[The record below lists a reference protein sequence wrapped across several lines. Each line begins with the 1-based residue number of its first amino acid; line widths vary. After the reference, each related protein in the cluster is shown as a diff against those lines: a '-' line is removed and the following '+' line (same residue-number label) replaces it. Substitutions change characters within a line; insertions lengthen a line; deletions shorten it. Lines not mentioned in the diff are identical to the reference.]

1 VVNGIQL
8 EEDKTMETFI
18 STMAYDD
25 DFVSSCKTGWG
36 CGYVHIPKDHPIL
49 VELEEGWGN
58 YLSPK
63 DCPEE
68 ITYTRWDEKSEYLV
82 IGFDTA
88 HSYNDSAIHNEIY
101 VTAQA
106 NAIKELV
113 DNYTAYDAHAHA
125 TKQIQLVAKKYSKYL
140 LS

>member
-1 VVNGIQL
+1 MVNGIHI
-8 EEDKTMETFI
+8 EEDKIMETFI

-68 ITYTRWDEKSEYLV
+68 ITFTQWDKEKEYLV

-88 HSYNDSAIHNEIY
+88 HSYNNDSHDEAY

-106 NAIKELV
+106 NAIKLLV
-113 DNYTAYDAHAHA
+113 DAYTSE
-125 TKQIQLVAKKYSKYL
+125 QAKRFAMDEIGKVTRLYSKYL
-140 LS
+140 QS

>member
-1 VVNGIQL
+1 M
-8 EEDKTMETFI
+8 KETFI
-18 STMAYDD
+18 STMKYED
-25 DFVSSCKTGWG
+25 DFKTSCKTGWG

-49 VELEEGWGN
+49 VETLEDDGWGN
-58 YLSPK
+58 YLQPK

-68 ITYTRWDEKSEYLV
+68 ISFSNWDKDKEYFV

-88 HSYNDSAIHNEIY
+88 HSWNNDSHDEAY

-106 NAIKELV
+106 NAIKALV
-113 DNYTAYDAHAHA
+113 DSYTAYDAHAYA
-125 TKQIQLVAKKYSKYL
+125 TKQIQSVAKKYAKYL

>member
-1 VVNGIQL
+1 
-8 EEDKTMETFI
+8 
-18 STMAYDD
+18 MAYDD

-68 ITYTRWDEKSEYLV
+68 ITFTQWDKEKEYLV

-88 HSYNDSAIHNEIY
+88 HSYNNDSHDEAY

-106 NAIKELV
+106 NAIKLLV
-113 DNYTAYDAHAHA
+113 DAYTSE
-125 TKQIQLVAKKYSKYL
+125 QAKRFAMDEIGKVTRLYSKYL
-140 LS
+140 QS

>member
-1 VVNGIQL
+1 
-8 EEDKTMETFI
+8 METFI
-18 STMAYDD
+18 STIGYDD
-25 DFVSSCKTGWG
+25 DFKTSCKTGWG

-58 YLSPK
+58 YLQPK

-68 ITYTRWDEKSEYLV
+68 ITFTKWDKEKEYLI

-88 HSYNDSAIHNEIY
+88 HSYNNGSHDEAY

-106 NAIKELV
+106 NAIKALV
-113 DNYTAYDAHAHA
+113 DAYTAEDAKLYAQ
-125 TKQIQLVAKKYSKYL
+125 KQISRVVTKYSKYIL
-140 LS
+140 F